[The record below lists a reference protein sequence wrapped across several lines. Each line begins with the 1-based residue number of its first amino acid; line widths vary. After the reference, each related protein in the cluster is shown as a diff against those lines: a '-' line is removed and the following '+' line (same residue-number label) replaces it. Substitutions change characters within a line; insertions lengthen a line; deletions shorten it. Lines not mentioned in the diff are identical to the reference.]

1 MYWYIYYILIQRDLE
16 TGKLTYKQIMARFA
30 KDNMRRRKQTVALIK
45 ITVCAFAAC
54 LLLLCVLLVVDLATG
69 GVDTDRGDGKD
80 RTPPV
85 IKLKKGSCIYMYAG
99 ENVSFRDKVRVSDEG
114 GDASLEFE
122 SHVNRDA
129 PGTYEVIYTATD
141 EAGNVSRLSVT
152 VVVTKEEYSYD
163 VLMTE
168 IEALAK
174 RLGITSAMSKQEQ
187 VEAVY
192 DYVNSPTK
200 TKNDANIY
208 FSDESNIPGID
219 RVNWQ
224 IDWVEE
230 AARTLKSKEGDC
242 YSYYS
247 VSKAFFE
254 FLEIDNMGIKRDESK
269 SNMQGTHFWL
279 MVNIGSASAEK
290 WYFYDPTRLAG
301 EFSDGT
307 NSGCLRTF
315 AELEAYTPSNPDYY
329 GFYAFDK
336 SSYPATATTP
346 IDR

>member
-1 MYWYIYYILIQRDLE
+1 M
-16 TGKLTYKQIMARFA
+16 TYKQIMARFA

-85 IKLKKGSCIYMYAG
+85 IKLIDGDCIYMYAG
-99 ENVSFRDKVRVSDEG
+99 ETVSFRDKVRVSDNSG
-114 GDASLEFE
+114 AVTLEFD
-122 SHVNRDA
+122 SRVNVNT
-129 PGTYEVIYTATD
+129 PGTYEVLYTATD
-141 EAGNVSRLSVT
+141 SSGNVSKLTVT
-152 VVVTKEEYSYD
+152 VVVTKENYTYD
-163 VLMTE
+163 MLMSS
-168 IEALAK
+168 IESLSK
-174 RLGITSAMSKQEQ
+174 RLGITSLSSKQKQ

-192 DYVNSPTK
+192 NYVNSPDK
-200 TKNDANIY
+200 SKYEANIV
-208 FSDESNIPGID
+208 FTDESNIPDIK
-219 RVNWQ
+219 RSNWES
-224 IDWVEE
+224 DWVEE
-230 AARTLKSKEGDC
+230 AIRTINSGEGDC
-242 YSYYS
+242 YSYYA

-254 FLEIDNMGIKRDESK
+254 FLEIENMGIKRDESE

-307 NSGCLRTF
+307 NNGCLRTF
-315 AELEAYTPSNPDYY
+315 AELEAYTPSNSDYY

>member
-1 MYWYIYYILIQRDLE
+1 MTYRQIL
-16 TGKLTYKQIMARFA
+16 ARFA
-30 KDNMRRRKQTVALIK
+30 ADNMHRRRQTVQLIK
-45 ITVCAFAAC
+45 ITVCVFAVC
-54 LLLLCVLLVVDLATG
+54 LLLLCVLFIVDLATG
-69 GVDTDRGDGKD
+69 SVGGDKD
-80 RTPPV
+80 ITPPV
-85 IKLKKGSCIYMYAG
+85 IKLKEGSCIYMYAG

-122 SHVNRDA
+122 SHVNRDV

-200 TKNDANIY
+200 TKYDANIY
-208 FSDESNIPGID
+208 FSDESNTPGID
-219 RVNWQ
+219 RANWQ

-230 AARTLKSKEGDC
+230 AARTLESKEGDC
-242 YSYYS
+242 YSYYA

-254 FLEIDNMGIKRDESK
+254 YLGIEHKGIKRNESA
-269 SNMQGTHFWL
+269 SNISGTHFWL
-279 MVNIGSASAEK
+279 MVNIGSGSADK
-290 WYFYDPTRLAG
+290 WYFYDPTRLGG
-301 EFSDGT
+301 EFGDGT
-307 NSGCLRTF
+307 NDGCLRTL
-315 AELEAYTPSNPDYY
+315 AELQEYTPSNSSYY
-329 GFYAFDK
+329 GFYAYD
-336 SSYPATATTP
+336 SASYPKTQATP